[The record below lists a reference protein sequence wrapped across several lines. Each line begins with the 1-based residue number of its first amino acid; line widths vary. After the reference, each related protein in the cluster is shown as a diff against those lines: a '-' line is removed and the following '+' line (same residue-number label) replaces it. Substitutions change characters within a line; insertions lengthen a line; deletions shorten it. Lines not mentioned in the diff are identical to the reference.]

1 MKTTTTLHVLFVATL
16 VMCLPSQNVQA
27 QLAAYEGFASTN
39 YTAGQLRDQNPA
51 VMGFTNAWTGGTN
64 IHAGGAS
71 QALTYSGI
79 LSDDTGGAYSVAVG
93 NRTGR
98 NFATA
103 LSGNNTYYM
112 SLMMENSAVGT
123 QYRAFELYS
132 FGFRN
137 LQVGANGD
145 MGDSGAS
152 WGMRALDN
160 NSLIALTPV
169 AAVANETVF
178 AVLKLTFSTTTGSD
192 SVRLWINPSNLAD
205 EALSSNYV
213 ELTGLNFSN
222 NIINNFRFAAFSGTS
237 QSYWDELRVGSS
249 WADVTPIPEPSTY
262 ALLGLSGL
270 ALATYRLR
278 RRNR

>member
-1 MKTTTTLHVLFVATL
+1 MKQFQTSFLSLL
-16 VMCLPSQNVQA
+16 LLSLPAQA
-27 QLAAYEGFASTN
+27 QLSAYDGFASTN
-39 YTAGQLRDQNPA
+39 YTAGQLFGQNPS
-51 VMGFTNAWTGGTN
+51 VLGFTNAWAGGTN

-98 NFATA
+98 DFATA
-103 LSGNNTYYM
+103 LGGNNTYYM

-132 FGFRN
+132 FGNRN
-137 LQVGANGD
+137 IQVGANGD

-160 NSLIALTPV
+160 ASLVALTPV

-178 AVLKLTFSTTTGSD
+178 AVLKLTFSTNTSSD
-192 SVRLWINPSNLAD
+192 SVRLWINPSDLSD
-205 EALSSNYV
+205 EALSTNYV
-213 ELTGLNFSN
+213 ELTGLEFVN
-222 NIINNFRFAAFSGTS
+222 NSFNNFRFAAFNGTS
-237 QSYWDELRVGSS
+237 QSYWDELRVGST
-249 WADVTPIPEPSTY
+249 WGDVTPVPEPSTY

-270 ALATYRLR
+270 ALAAYRLR
-278 RRNR
+278 RRSR